1 MVMSFVVA
9 VTAMVPVPVAVR
21 SPDAECV
28 TPVPPVSR
36 MFPVVEVMAA
46 LTVSR
51 PVFAEIVAVP
61 FAETVSFRVAELV
74 AVIVTPPVSAV
85 TASVEMSAAES
96 MTVWPRRSEP
106 SAAVRLP
113 EPLASESAVI
123 EIVPPP
129 RPSESARSVTAAIVI
144 VLVATR
150 SMSPVAVIPELMV
163 MSTGS
168 RSTFRPA
175 IAVADIPAEAPSTI
189 LPAAFTLIALAPDAL
204 LAETVTTALNVT
216 LVAEL
221 RMSTLVTVRA

>member
-1 MVMSFVVA
+1 MVILFVLA
-9 VTAMVPVPVAVR
+9 VTEMVPAPLAVR
-21 SPDAECV
+21 SPAPVWV
-28 TPVPPVSR
+28 TPVPPVSII
-36 MFPVVEVMAA
+36 FPVVDVTAA
-46 LTVSR
+46 LTDSR

-61 FAETVSFRVAELV
+61 CAETVSFRVAELV
-74 AVIVTPPVSAV
+74 AVIVRLPISDV
-85 TASVEMSAAES
+85 TTSVEMFAADSA
-96 MTVWPRRSEP
+96 TVWPRSTEP
-106 SAAVRLP
+106 SAAVTLP

-129 RPSESARSVTAAIVI
+129 RPSESARTVTAAIVI

-168 RSTFRPA
+168 RSTFKPA
-175 IAVADIPAEAPSTI
+175 IAVAVIPADAPRTI
-189 LPAAFTLIALAPDAL
+189 FPAAFTLIALAPEAL

-221 RMSTLVTVRA
+221 KMSTLVTVSA